1 MRVGPVE
8 LENCN
13 LALQFVWVILGVIE
27 MELGLG
33 LSQGSSSLNICEN
46 PIVS

>member
-1 MRVGPVE
+1 MREGPVE

-13 LALQFVWVILGVIE
+13 LALLFVWVILGVIE

-46 PIVS
+46 TIVS